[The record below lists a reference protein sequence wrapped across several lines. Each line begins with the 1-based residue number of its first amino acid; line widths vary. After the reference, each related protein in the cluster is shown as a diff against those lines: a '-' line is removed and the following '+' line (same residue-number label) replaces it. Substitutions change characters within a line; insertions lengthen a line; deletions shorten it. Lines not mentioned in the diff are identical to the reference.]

1 MVKRLDDSGEAGGS
15 ADGSPPLLDH
25 VGWRLWQAGRLWVDL
40 FIAGMQQA
48 GHGWFG
54 LAQANLLGCLPRS
67 GTRQGVLAERTGLSK
82 QAVQQLVDDL
92 VAAGLLVRTPD
103 PADKRARIVR
113 YTEKGMAAMADGN
126 RIKLAIEAEF
136 AEKLGVRDLE
146 RLKAILAK
154 LVETRIGRGWPADST

>member
-1 MVKRLDDSGEAGGS
+1 MVKSLDDSGES
-15 ADGSPPLLDH
+15 AANPPLLDH
-25 VGWRLWQAGRLWVDL
+25 VGWRLWQAGRLWVEL
-40 FIAGMQQA
+40 FIAGMQEA

-92 VAAGLLVRTPD
+92 VAAGILVRTPD

-113 YTEKGMAAMADGN
+113 YTEAGLAAMADGN
-126 RIKLAIEAEF
+126 RVKLAIEAEF
-136 AEKLGVRDLE
+136 AGQLGERDLE
-146 RLKAILAK
+146 RLKDILTK
-154 LVETRIGRGWPADST
+154 LAVSRAGTGWPADPK

>member
-1 MVKRLDDSGEAGGS
+1 MVKSLDDSGESGTN
-15 ADGSPPLLDH
+15 PPLLDH

-92 VAAGLLVRTPD
+92 VAAGILVRTPD

-113 YTEKGMAAMADGN
+113 YTEAGQAAMADGN
-126 RIKLAIEAEF
+126 RVKLAIEAEF
-136 AEKLGVRDLE
+136 ASQLGDADLA

-154 LVETRIGRGWPADST
+154 LADSRAGTGWPADSK

>member
-1 MVKRLDDSGEAGGS
+1 MVKQLDENSGS
-15 ADGSPPLLDH
+15 VDGNPPLLDH

-40 FIAGMQQA
+40 FIAGMQEA

-54 LAQANLLGCLPRS
+54 LAQSNLLGCLARS

-92 VAAGLLVRTPD
+92 VAASILVRTPD

-113 YTEKGMAAMADGN
+113 YTEKGLAAMADGN
-126 RIKLAIEAEF
+126 RIKLRIEAEF
-136 AEKLGVRDLE
+136 AEQLGAQDLA
-146 RLKAILAK
+146 RLKKILSK
-154 LVETRIGRGWPADST
+154 LAESRAGTGWPAGPD